1 MDSGRRPRITGRLTK
16 MTEEHGQKVLKALK
30 GLEERNDKLLE
41 LSKKM
46 LSAYGGSYYAVDFLA
61 IGAIKRIMSISGGI
75 KLLINAFNMVCA
87 RSLLRLH
94 IDTAL
99 RFFAVFIVKEPHE
112 FVMKVVSGEQINKMR
127 DRSGKTMTDS
137 YLVSKLA
144 SEYSWLPTVYKN
156 LSGYVHFSNQ
166 HLFSSVENM
175 DDETGSV
182 QYVIHEEDTKYPEF
196 SWVEVIDC
204 FNETT
209 DIFIKYLEGWI
220 FTKSN
225 PNIVSKLKEELEKI
239 D

>member
-1 MDSGRRPRITGRLTK
+1 
-16 MTEEHGQKVLKALK
+16 MTEEHGQKVLRALE
-30 GLEERNDKLLE
+30 GLEERRDKLLE
-41 LSKKM
+41 LSQKM
-46 LSAYGGSYYAVDFLA
+46 LSAYGGSHYPVDFLA
-61 IGAIKRIMSISGGI
+61 IGAIKRIISISGGI

-99 RFFAVFIVKEPHE
+99 RFFAVFIVKEPHD
-112 FVMKVVSGEQINKMR
+112 FAMKVMSGGQISRMK
-127 DRSGKTMTDS
+127 DRLGKTMTDS

-156 LSGYVHFSNQ
+156 LSGYVHFSDQ
-166 HLFSSVENM
+166 HLFSSVQNI
-175 DDETGSV
+175 DDETHSV
-182 QYVIHEEDTKYPEF
+182 QYVIYEKDTKYPQF

-225 PNIVSKLKEELEKI
+225 PNLVAKLREELKKA